1 VEALRVGLIG
11 YGYWGPNLA
20 RNFSASKACRL
31 VRVADTSEPRLA
43 LARSTFPWIETTRDA
58 AEITRAA
65 DLDVVVIATPVGL
78 HHRLAKDAL
87 ETGKHAWVEKPLTAS
102 VAEATELVAL
112 ARSMNR
118 TLFVDHTFLYTA
130 AVRKMKELIDSGEL
144 GGLYYY
150 DSIRINLGLFQNDV
164 NVVWDLAAHDFSI
177 MDYLLGPTALA
188 VSAQGRAHVREGQE
202 DVAYISVFYADNL
215 IAHFHVNWLSP
226 VKVRQTIV
234 GGSKKMLLWDD
245 MSPDEKIKVYSRG
258 VEIRSTED
266 RNRILAEYR
275 MGDMYCPNLPGVE
288 ALKLGID
295 HFVDCIAS
303 GSAPVSDGAAGL
315 RIVRMLE
322 AVDASLRQGGAVVDL

>member
-1 VEALRVGLIG
+1 MDALRVGLVG

-20 RNFSASKACRL
+20 RNFAANKACRL
-31 VRVADTSEPRLA
+31 VRVADTSEPRCA
-43 LARSTFPWIETTRDA
+43 LAGATFPWIETTADA
-58 AEITRAA
+58 AGITRATDIDIA
-65 DLDVVVIATPVGL
+65 VIATPVGL

-87 ETGKHAWVEKPLTAS
+87 EAGKHAWVEKPLAAS
-102 VAEATELVAL
+102 VEEATELVEL
-112 ARSMNR
+112 ARATGR

-130 AVRKMKELIDSGEL
+130 AVRKIKALVDDGEL

-177 MDYLLGPTALA
+177 MDYLLGPTAQA
-188 VSAQGRAHVREGQE
+188 VSAQGRAHVRRGQE
-202 DVAYISVFYADNL
+202 DVAYISVFYADDL

-234 GGSKKMLLWDD
+234 GGSRKMLLWDD

-288 ALKLGID
+288 ALKLAID
-295 HFVDCIAS
+295 HFVECIAT
-303 GSAPVSDGAAGL
+303 GSAPVSDGASGL

-322 AVDASLRQGGAVVDL
+322 AVDASLRQGGAVIGL